1 MTHYRVFARYLF
13 WHTICYSVYA
23 LTIKIK
29 GKIMIK
35 TLLFL
40 AISTLAFA
48 SGSHHMA
55 EMKTKAPKHPKV
67 YNSYKLV
74 KESMKPATAVYLD
87 TCGNQLWKQDASK
100 VKACPYCGPAMPD
113 CGKLVKV
120 LPKRGV
126 KYDWS
131 DYDLPN
137 KICPVSGEEIENA
150 KHTVEADG
158 NKISLCCKSC
168 VKKFKKY
175 LKKGKLDKILRKLSL
190 NPEKFG
196 FSNGKSMNKQHDH
209 SSHGT
214 MKKKHD
220 HEAMKSHTD
229 HSNHN
234 H

>member
-1 MTHYRVFARYLF
+1 MPLYRVFTRYLF
-13 WHTICYSVYA
+13 WHSICYRVYV

-40 AISTLAFA
+40 TISTLAFA
-48 SGSHHMA
+48 SSSHHGHS
-55 EMKTKAPKHPKV
+55 MKSKAPKHPKV

-74 KESMKPATAVYLD
+74 EKSVKPATAVYLD

-113 CGKLVKV
+113 CGKLVKI

-137 KICPVSGEEIENA
+137 KVCPVSGEVIENT
-150 KHTVEADG
+150 KHIVESDG
-158 NKISLCCKSC
+158 NKISLCCKNC
-168 VKKFKKY
+168 VKKFKKG
-175 LKKGKLDKILRKLSL
+175 LKKGKLDRILRKLPL

-196 FSNGKSMNKQHDH
+196 FSNGKAMNKTHDH
-209 SSHGT
+209 SKHGS
-214 MKKKHD
+214 MK
-220 HEAMKSHTD
+220 MKMEKHTD